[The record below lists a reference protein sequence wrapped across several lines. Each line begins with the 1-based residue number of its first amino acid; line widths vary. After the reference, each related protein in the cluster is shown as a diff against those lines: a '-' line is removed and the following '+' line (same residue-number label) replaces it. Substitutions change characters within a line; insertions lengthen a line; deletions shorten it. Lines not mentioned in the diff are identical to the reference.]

1 MANLRFYAQEIDD
14 ILGRAD
20 KATAATALTSTDTL
34 AGLGDGLYTATAEV
48 ASAISDS
55 PVSVAFTLRVLADM
69 YILILADGSDTY
81 TGAPGAWHKS
91 SSGEDTTA
99 RAAIAEHIADK
110 SNPHEVT
117 KAQVGLG
124 NVDNVATKDVLV
136 KLVDSGAKNRMDLS
150 QPETVRDTAYS
161 SLADGGVN
169 LSCSNKVWTQ
179 YTVVVP
185 VISGKDFT
193 FAMKIANVNGDLS
206 SGYIYVRDE
215 NNNNY
220 FQIHITAAG
229 EYVKTFTATTNT
241 VRVFVYLNNSSTAK
255 TVSLDAYGMLCT
267 TEDYAISPAFV
278 PHRPSYDELVARI
291 EALESGGN

>member
-1 MANLRFYAQEIDD
+1 MATETTNYHLIKPGDTDPVDNTPLNQNFDSID
-14 ILGRAD
+14 
-20 KATAATALTSTDTL
+20 
-34 AGLGDGLYTATAEV
+34 
-48 ASAISDS
+48 
-55 PVSVAFTLRVLADM
+55 
-69 YILILADGSDTY
+69 
-81 TGAPGAWHKS
+81 
-91 SSGEDTTA
+91 
-99 RAAIAEHIADK
+99 AAIADHVADTN
-110 SNPHEVT
+110 NPHQTT
-117 KAQVGLG
+117 KEQVGLG
-124 NVDNVATKDVLV
+124 NVDNVATKDVLAE
-136 KLVDSGAKNRMDLS
+136 LVDSGAKNRMDLS

-267 TEDYAISPAFV
+267 TEDYAISPEFV
-278 PHRPSYDELVARI
+278 PHRPSYDELIARV
-291 EALESGGN
+291 EALEQAAGINSVRSMANLTTETVADATETEGEEEMR